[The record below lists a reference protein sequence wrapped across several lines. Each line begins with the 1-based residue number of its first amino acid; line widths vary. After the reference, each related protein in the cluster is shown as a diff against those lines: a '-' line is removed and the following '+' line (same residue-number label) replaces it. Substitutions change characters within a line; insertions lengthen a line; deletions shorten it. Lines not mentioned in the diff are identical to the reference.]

1 MLENEKNT
9 LIFWSEFQFD
19 NFEQWRPPTTTTTS
33 TMPIHASGGP
43 IITESTIKVTKSPTT
58 TTMPSVMDLYKG
70 FCYSQPLAYCG
81 NCEPMCIIQTN
92 CLKHGVCYANI
103 LANTPDDPV
112 YWTPLIN
119 VCCGICNFE
128 CSITKSHPVLQ

>member
-1 MLENEKNT
+1 MLNSFTSSESFEQKNAGVFLLDCRQIMLENEKNT

-19 NFEQWRPPTTTTTS
+19 NFEQWRPPTPPTTTTTS

-70 FCYSQPLAYCG
+70 FCYSQPLAY
-81 NCEPMCIIQTN
+81 
-92 CLKHGVCYANI
+92 Y
-103 LANTPDDPV
+103 
-112 YWTPLIN
+112 
-119 VCCGICNFE
+119 
-128 CSITKSHPVLQ
+128 